1 MDGQLGEED
10 GGAHLWPT
18 DLLGLHHTPGG
29 DGEIH
34 THVKSKYHTNKSHR
48 PCDMLP

>member
-18 DLLGLHHTPGG
+18 DLLGLYHTPGG

-34 THVKSKYHTNKSHR
+34 THVRVSTT
-48 PCDMLP
+48 